1 MYHHH
6 AEKKTSHGSVFC
18 FIYVNCTFSILC
30 LVFSHNGC
38 LFLLLIK
45 SEKSIVEEFTECE
58 SY

>member
-6 AEKKTSHGSVFC
+6 AEKKNIPWLSLL

-30 LVFSHNGC
+30 LVFSHNGR